1 LNQSGRDSLTDR
13 RVRSVTWTQLTHLAE
28 VLLPPPDGVAVDP
41 DLQLR
46 SVHWLLL
53 VLQTQ
58 APQVPVPAISRP
70 TQAVAPER
78 MPGAEVVSLDV
89 IAADDSQWHV
99 INPPAPGHDKRGGA
113 SAFASSSTPRQPTQS
128 TVSYHLIETPL
139 LSPFASYT
147 MIPIILS
154 RFHVEDRSARSYQS
168 AVTR

>member
-1 LNQSGRDSLTDR
+1 M
-13 RVRSVTWTQLTHLAE
+13 TWTQLTHLAE
-28 VLLPPPDGVAVDP
+28 VLLPLLDGVAVDP

-46 SVHWLLL
+46 SVHRLLL

-99 INPPAPGHDKRGGA
+99 INPPPICAIYDIVPSNRN
-113 SAFASSSTPRQPTQS
+113 AFIVSIRILYNDTNHLVGISS
-128 TVSYHLIETPL
+128 
-139 LSPFASYT
+139 
-147 MIPIILS
+147 
-154 RFHVEDRSARSYQS
+154 
-168 AVTR
+168 

>member
-1 LNQSGRDSLTDR
+1 M
-13 RVRSVTWTQLTHLAE
+13 TWTQLTHLAE
-28 VLLPPPDGVAVDP
+28 VLLPLIDGVAVDP

-70 TQAVAPER
+70 TRAVAPER

-89 IAADDSQWHV
+89 IAAVDSQWHV

-113 SAFASSSTPRQPTQS
+113 SGLCLLVNTPPTYAIYGILPS
-128 TVSYHLIETPL
+128 NPKPFIVSIRILYNDINHLVGI
-139 LSPFASYT
+139 SC
-147 MIPIILS
+147 
-154 RFHVEDRSARSYQS
+154 
-168 AVTR
+168 